1 MSGTTKRLGEEKRDP
16 DSTGTG
22 ATGRSAEAAVEVC
35 AICGKSPAIC
45 VCDKSS
51 AHPTRLKVLILQHP
65 QEQDVDLGTAR
76 LLTTNLEQAR
86 IAVGLSW
93 RSFAHVIESAF
104 GVDEA
109 PARKPSRPVPPHV
122 KKRVDREIDPAR
134 WAVIF
139 PRKEPAE
146 GTGTRAVDK
155 NGKPLAG
162 KRLDGIV
169 VLDGTWSQAKTL
181 WWRNAWLLK
190 LNRIILEPKEP
201 SIYGAMRKEPRR
213 EYVSTLEAVAET
225 LEALGEPASVKADL
239 RRVFRTMVQR
249 ARDAR
254 KG

>member
-1 MSGTTKRLGEEKRDP
+1 MTDARDNTAP
-16 DSTGTG
+16 AG
-22 ATGRSAEAAVEVC
+22 TGRSPKGDVEACDA
-35 AICGKSPAIC
+35 CGKSLDVC
-45 VCDKSS
+45 VCDKSTRHS
-51 AHPTRLKVLILQHP
+51 TRLKVLILQHP

-76 LLTTNLEQAR
+76 LLTTNLKNAQ

-93 RSFAHVIESAF
+93 RSLADALGEDA
-104 GVDEA
+104 D
-109 PARKPSRPVPPHV
+109 PS
-122 KKRVDREIDPAR
+122 R

-139 PRKEPAE
+139 PRKGEAQ

-155 NGKPLAG
+155 KGVLIPPRKLH
-162 KRLDGIV
+162 GII

-190 LNRIILEPKEP
+190 VNRIVLEPREP

-213 EYVSTLEAVAET
+213 EYVSTLEAVTDT
-225 LEALGEPASVKADL
+225 LTALGEPEAIRTEL

-254 KG
+254 KSAKAAPKR